1 MSCEGAQLLLALIS
15 CGDFLTVPETPG
27 CLGLWEP
34 DYLRKDELFSTLASA
49 WLPALEGPFLQVA
62 GPVWGEG
69 RAGQV
74 RHPGNVCH

>member
-34 DYLRKDELFSTLASA
+34 DCLRKDELFPTLISTL
-49 WLPALEGPFLQVA
+49 LPALYA
-62 GPVWGEG
+62 GSWTCVG
-69 RAGQV
+69 
-74 RHPGNVCH
+74 